1 MENPKEL
8 AIAHAVT
15 EEEVLSYLAVA
26 ISYPLLVKQACLL
39 RDRAFSHR
47 EVQQWLMHKV
57 VDAPISA
64 GLLDAISLHL
74 SNL

>member
-1 MENPKEL
+1 MENPEEL

-15 EEEVLSYLAVA
+15 EEEVLTYLTLATL
-26 ISYPLLVKQACLL
+26 YPLMVKQACLL
-39 RDRAFSHR
+39 RDRAFSHS

-64 GLLDAISLHL
+64 ELLDAITLHL
-74 SNL
+74 SKL